1 MPIYAYITLNLY
13 TVEAIWD
20 SECRQDGG
28 IILFPYGS
36 QISISLEH
44 LVRASVYRLV
54 GERYI
59 DARGV

>member
-1 MPIYAYITLNLY
+1 MQAGRGDYSLPI
-13 TVEAIWD
+13 
-20 SECRQDGG
+20 R
-28 IILFPYGS
+28 
-36 QISISLEH
+36 ISISLEH

>member
-28 IILFPYGS
+28 IILFPYES
-36 QISISLEH
+36 QFHLNILSVLVSI
-44 LVRASVYRLV
+44 V
-54 GERYI
+54 
-59 DARGV
+59 